1 MVTSS
6 ISGNYLTTILLFGTI
21 GLFTLCIAKSRGF
34 FHDRSYINVPFS
46 LAQLLSVFVIYLC
59 MTLLGLPI
67 LITLSKLIYPLIET
81 ETPFPV
87 FVLSWLQLFVI
98 MVTFFLIRAVLSNHN
113 RTIWRHIWKKPSCN
127 QSLAQ
132 DIWMG
137 ILAWLISFP
146 IVIGI
151 GQLFDFILY
160 LFFHLE
166 SYEQVA
172 VRYLK
177 KSIYS
182 PSQLIP
188 ALIMI
193 TLAAPIIEELLFR
206 GCLQSYLK
214 RYIKKSLAIV
224 FSSICFSAFHFSFSQ
239 GIGNVSLLFSL
250 FVFALFLGFIYERQG
265 SLFASI
271 SLHMTL
277 NIVSVARILLSSTE

>member
-1 MVTSS
+1 MLTSS
-6 ISGNYLTTILLFGTI
+6 ISGDYLTAILLFGTI
-21 GLFTLCIAKSRGF
+21 GLFTLFIAKSRGF
-34 FHDRSYINVPFS
+34 FHDRSYIKVPFS
-46 LAQLLSVFVIYLC
+46 LAQLLSVFAIYLC

-67 LITLSKLIYPLIET
+67 LIALSKLIYPLIVPKA
-81 ETPFPV
+81 PFPV
-87 FVLSWLQLFVI
+87 FILSWLQLFVI
-98 MVTFFLIRAVLSNHN
+98 TTTFFLIRAVLSSQNK
-113 RTIWRHIWKKPSCN
+113 TIWKHIWKKPSCN
-127 QSLAQ
+127 QFLAQ
-132 DIWMG
+132 DIGMG
-137 ILAWLISFP
+137 ILTWVISFP
-146 IVIGI
+146 IVIAV

-166 SYEQVA
+166 TYEQVA

-193 TLAAPIIEELLFR
+193 ALAAPIIEELLFR

-214 RYIKKSLAIV
+214 RYMKKSLAIV

-239 GIGNVSLLFSL
+239 GIGNISLLFSL

-277 NIVSVARILLSSTE
+277 NIVSVARILLSPTE